1 MIILR
6 LFTIIVLAILIH
18 DPAVAQSE
26 GNEQEGSLLPD
37 INPQDIEIRSEFQAR
52 FPGLRRQPI
61 LGFNPKPRV
70 FRVDPNRMPFM
81 ESRDDAVAGIEITDL
96 DRPEPP
102 QRELLSTP
110 GRKNTYLRV
119 GGGSYYSPELDFY
132 FLSGLNDRNLVSSSL
147 HMRASDGHLEEQ
159 QGEFRYIDANVHY
172 VSKLQDDLKLSVDV
186 GALSDYNKMF
196 QLENAL
202 QNMET
207 ANKDYIGAGSS
218 IELEKIR
225 NSLEGWKFTAG
236 GNIFSVDLH
245 AENGS
250 LGGEINELA
259 YHASFSNYWAG
270 NRIYETFDITGSVEG
285 GSYEST
291 DNGAEQWIDAKA
303 SLEYRRLLNF
313 NTHISGKGS
322 IEYIS
327 DAFSDKIYFVPEL
340 ELQHNLRDAVVIT
353 GKAYAKPEIQSV
365 QDHHQYNRFLNT
377 RSQIKHSYKA
387 GTMGEIAFQPIEGNR
402 IFGGISFD
410 YVRDYAFYRRSQL
423 FSNADDV
430 YGFYDV
436 NYEDATVFQIF
447 AGITQQLVPE
457 KFWFDAKIYGRNPS
471 LNDGGKIPYE
481 ERLGLEGSLSFKP
494 VEKLTV
500 NSWAEYIGK
509 RADPLSEGDLSS
521 FALINGSAEFQIN
534 EKFGVYAKVLNI
546 LGQKYEI
553 WNGYQERPFQVFGGL
568 TLKL

>member
-81 ESRDDAVAGIEITDL
+81 ESREDAVAGIEITEL

-102 QRELLSTP
+102 LRRLLSTP
-110 GRKNTYLRV
+110 DRKNTYLRV

-132 FLSGLNDRNLVSSSL
+132 LLNRLNDQNLISSSVHL
-147 HMRASDGHLEEQ
+147 RASDGHLEEQ
-159 QGEFRYIDANVHY
+159 QGEFRYIDANVQY
-172 VSKLQDDLKLSVDV
+172 VNKLQDDLKLSVDV
-186 GALSDYNKMF
+186 GALSDYNNMF
-196 QLENAL
+196 QLGDVM

-207 ANKDYIGAGSS
+207 ADKGYLGAGGSFE
-218 IELEKIR
+218 IEKIR
-225 NSLEGWKFTAG
+225 NSLEGWKFSAG
-236 GNIFSVDLH
+236 GNLFSVDLN
-245 AENGS
+245 AENTG
-250 LGGEINELA
+250 LNGEINELA
-259 YHASFSNYWAG
+259 YHASFSKYWAG
-270 NRIYETFDITGSVEG
+270 SHLHETFDITGSVDG

-313 NTHISGKGS
+313 STQINGKGS

-327 DAFSDKIYFVPEL
+327 DAFSEKVYLVPEI
-340 ELQHNLRDAVVIT
+340 EVKHNLRDAIVIT
-353 GKAYAKPEIQSV
+353 GNAYAKPEIQSV
-365 QDHHQYNRFLNT
+365 QEHHQYNRFLNT
-377 RSQIKHSYKA
+377 ETQIKHAYKIGA
-387 GTMGEIAFQPIEGNR
+387 GGEISFQPIEGNR
-402 IFGGISFD
+402 LFGGIGFD
-410 YVRDYAFYRRSQL
+410 YVRDYAFYQRTVLPS
-423 FSNADDV
+423 FSNELL
-430 YGFYDV
+430 GFYNV
-436 NYEDATVFQIF
+436 NYGDATVFQIY

-471 LNDGGKIPYE
+471 LNDGGKIPFE
-481 ERLGLEGSLSFKP
+481 ERLGLEGSLSLKP
-494 VEKLTV
+494 FEKLTL

-509 RADPLSEGDLSS
+509 RADPHSEDDLSS
-521 FALINGSAEFQIN
+521 FALVNGGAEYQIN